1 LVVSHRRPLRCV
13 IAPIRRGRLESNVHE
28 VFLGV
33 FAATLLREASGGAG
47 VGAGVDDLATV
58 SRATLFIVVN
68 SAAQGAPGSQG
79 VLTALGLAAVE
90 EPFNVVID
98 HGVEGFGLAVLGD
111 FVAALEKEDGNDGI
125 RS

>member
-1 LVVSHRRPLRCV
+1 
-13 IAPIRRGRLESNVHE
+13 
-28 VFLGV
+28 
-33 FAATLLREASGGAG
+33 
-47 VGAGVDDLATV
+47 
-58 SRATLFIVVN
+58 LFIVVN

-90 EPFNVVID
+90 EPFHVVID
-98 HGVEGFGLAVLGD
+98 HGVEGFRLAVLGD